1 MNNTEAQNKAIHSKA
16 KMGKK
21 ERPTRAGFPNGAKG
35 GIYGGM
41 HLDEAMRH
49 EERRIKKNSNFD
61 HEQHA
66 KHNRNIEAIDK
77 KMGIGKYNP
86 HNYKK

>member
-1 MNNTEAQNKAIHSKA
+1 MKNPKGEALHKA

-49 EERRIKKNSNFD
+49 EERRIKRNKSPNNSN
-61 HEQHA
+61 HVV
-66 KHNRNIEAIDK
+66 N
-77 KMGIGKYNP
+77 
-86 HNYKK
+86 